1 MQSFSLHCCKG
12 LTLIWKDPGIMMVL
26 FLIIRLYF
34 FRWFFHLR
42 FDRFVKGQGF
52 LGLPRP
58 VPLVSR
64 LLFLLIINFDL

>member
-1 MQSFSLHCCKG
+1 
-12 LTLIWKDPGIMMVL
+12 MMVL